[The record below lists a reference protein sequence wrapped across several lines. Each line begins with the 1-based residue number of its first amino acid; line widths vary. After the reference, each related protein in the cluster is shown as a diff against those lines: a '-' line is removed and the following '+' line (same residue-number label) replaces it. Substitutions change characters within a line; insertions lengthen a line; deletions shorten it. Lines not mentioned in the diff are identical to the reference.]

1 MTEEKKQN
9 NQISN
14 KANSTGVASNQR
26 PTGRGGN
33 SRGFAGKGRGGAGRG
48 EEKQDEFEQKVIDL
62 ARVTRVMA
70 GGKRMR
76 FRACIAIGNRK
87 GRVAIGLA
95 KGADVT
101 IAVTKAVNKA
111 KKNFVD
117 VPIVNDTIPHEIR
130 QKYGA
135 AKILFRPA
143 KMGRGIIAGGAVRII
158 LELVGI
164 KNVTSKILGTNNKMN
179 NVKCTIL
186 ALQNLQRPEP
196 KKKNNSNNQS
206 KSLEENSL
214 IENSK
219 EDSKK

>member
-1 MTEEKKQN
+1 MVEVKKQN
-9 NQISN
+9 NQSSN
-14 KANSTGVASNQR
+14 KTNSVTTDNNQR
-26 PTGRGGN
+26 QAGRGSN
-33 SRGFAGKGRGGAGRG
+33 SRGFTGKGRGGSSRG

-76 FRACIAIGNRK
+76 FRACIAIGNKK

-135 AKILFRPA
+135 ARILFRPA

-158 LELVGI
+158 LELTGI

-186 ALQNLQRPEP
+186 ALQNLQRPEI
-196 KKKNNSNNQS
+196 KKKVNS
-206 KSLEENSL
+206 KTELTEKNSL
-214 IENSK
+214 V
-219 EDSKK
+219 EDKIN

>member
-1 MTEEKKQN
+1 MVEAKKQN

-14 KANSTGVASNQR
+14 KTNSVATNNNQR
-26 PTGRGGN
+26 QAGRGGN
-33 SRGFAGKGRGGAGRG
+33 SRGFAGRGRGGAGRG

-76 FRACIAIGNRK
+76 FRACIAIGNKK

-135 AKILFRPA
+135 ARILFRPA

-158 LELVGI
+158 LELTGI

-186 ALQNLQRPEP
+186 ALQNLQRPEI
-196 KKKNNSNNQS
+196 KKKINSRTELTE
-206 KSLEENSL
+206 KNSL
-214 IENSK
+214 V
-219 EDSKK
+219 EDKIN